1 MSVNEVFDERE
12 RLLVWNE
19 IAEKTNQYKDQ
30 MIMDFGYA
38 QGIAAMLNI
47 LKENRDLSA
56 RRIRELYLNSMKDSE
71 IDKMVRRLMKDK

>member
-1 MSVNEVFDERE
+1 MNISEIFNERE

-30 MIMDFGYA
+30 MIMEFGYA
-38 QGIAAMLNI
+38 QGIAAMLSI

-71 IDKMVRRLMKDK
+71 IDKMVRRLMK

>member
-47 LKENRDLSA
+47 LKRFENMNGKEV
-56 RRIRELYLNSMKDSE
+56 RELYLKTNTNTD